1 MVLAA
6 APFATTAKRKK
17 APVKTEHFEILDLAR
32 ELSTDRV
39 YLLIC
44 GGGYRGHMFH
54 YLEELIAD
62 GKAKLHWNPKHTSFR
77 AKVYIGKDTNAVQ
90 TAAVLKQLASIQYVS
105 LAA

>member
-1 MVLAA
+1 M
-6 APFATTAKRKK
+6 AKRKK
-17 APVKTEHFEILDLAR
+17 APLKTEPFEILDLAR
-32 ELSTDRV
+32 ELTTDRV
-39 YLLIC
+39 YLLIR

-62 GKAKLHWNPKHTSFR
+62 GKAKLHWNPNQTSFK
-77 AKVYIGKDTNAVQ
+77 AKVYFDPPRTNATK

>member
-6 APFATTAKRKK
+6 APFATMAKHKK

-32 ELSTDRV
+32 ELTTDRV
-39 YLLIC
+39 YLLIR

-62 GKAKLHWNPKHTSFR
+62 GKAKLHWNPKQTSYR
-77 AKVYIGKDTNAVQ
+77 AKVYISGTNAVR

>member
-6 APFATTAKRKK
+6 APFATMAKRKK

-32 ELSTDRV
+32 ELTTDRV
-39 YLLIC
+39 YLLIR
-44 GGGYRGHMFH
+44 GGYRGHMFH

-77 AKVYIGKDTNAVQ
+77 AKVYIGKDTST
-90 TAAVLKQLASIQYVS
+90 TATVTSKMR
-105 LAA
+105 

>member
-6 APFATTAKRKK
+6 APFATMAKRKK
-17 APVKTEHFEILDLAR
+17 TPVKTEHFEILDLAR
-32 ELSTDRV
+32 ELTTDPV
-39 YLLIC
+39 YLLIR

-62 GKAKLHWNPKHTSFR
+62 GKAKLHWNPKHTSYR
-77 AKVYIGKDTNAVQ
+77 AKVYLSGTNAVQ